1 MSAEKAQLLLEVPPP
16 LPGFTHVRRYRHPI
30 SGALVAKVLPG
41 DFYVTRE
48 DEILDTVLG
57 SCVSACIRNSR
68 TGVGGMNHFMLPF
81 QRGAGRDSWDA
92 TSGLATRYGAA
103 SMEQL
108 INRVLNTGGTRSELE
123 VKIFGGAQVLSG
135 LSDIGAHNLHFVREF
150 LEEEGL
156 KIIAQDV
163 GDIYPRHVRYRPRTG
178 KVLMRKLGPSQSAT
192 IVTREER
199 YLDDLAEYS
208 VAGSIDLF

>member
-1 MSAEKAQLLLEVPPP
+1 MLAEKAQLPRELPPP
-16 LPGFTHVRRYRHPI
+16 LPGFTHVRRYRHPV
-30 SGALVAKVLPG
+30 SGTVVARVLPG

-81 QRGAGRDSWDA
+81 QRNAGSDSWDGA
-92 TSGLATRYGAA
+92 LGLATRYGAA

-108 INRVLNTGGTRSELE
+108 INRILNTGGTRAELE

-135 LSDIGAHNLHFVREF
+135 MSDIGGHNLRFVREF
-150 LEEEGL
+150 LREEGL

-163 GDIYPRHVRYRPRTG
+163 GDIFPRHVRYQPRTG
-178 KVLMRKLGPSQSAT
+178 KALMRKLGASQSAR

-199 YLDDLAEYS
+199 YLEDLTES
-208 VAGSIDLF
+208 SIAGSIDLF